1 MENSYKKLTNDK
13 ILSKLLQV
21 DYCSEGESKKIIEK
35 LNKMTKDEL
44 KVTKTKIITLK
55 IRNLTIC

>member
-1 MENSYKKLTNDK
+1 MENSYKKLIHDK
-13 ILSKLLQV
+13 MLSKLLKV

>member
-21 DYCSEGESKKIIEK
+21 DYCSEEESKEIIEE
-35 LNKMTKDEL
+35 LNKMRKDEL

-55 IRNLTIC
+55 K